1 MIKIRHTGLVT
12 NNLKKSLTFWIKY
25 LKFKIKK
32 EMNESGD
39 LIDKIMLYQN
49 AKVKTYKLED
59 NNKMLLEL
67 LYFKNSPKIKNNII
81 RPYTNGF
88 THISVTVKNLNKLYR
103 FLKKKNIEFNSKPQ
117 ISLDGNVMMTYCKTP
132 EGAFLELVEEL
143 KK

>member
-49 AKVKTYKLED
+49 VKVKTYKLED
-59 NNKMLLEL
+59 NSKMLLEL

-143 KK
+143 

>member
-81 RPYTNGF
+81 KPYTNGF

>member
-103 FLKKKNIEFNSKPQ
+103 FLKKKNIELNLKPQ